1 MQTVYFQGNPFNVYG
16 TIPAVGEKAPG
27 FKLVTKD
34 LETITLADYSGR
46 RVVLNVFPSLDT
58 AVCAMS
64 VRKFNKEAASLD
76 NTTVIDVSMDL
87 PFAQARFCAA
97 EGIDNCVVASAFRE
111 PSFGQHY
118 GLSIVDGPLAGLLS
132 RAVIVIDTDGKVIYR
147 QLVDEITNE
156 PDYEAALSVLK

>member
-34 LETITLADYSGR
+34 LETITLVDYSAR

-87 PFAQARFCAA
+87 PFAQSRFCAA

-147 QLVDEITNE
+147 QLVDEITHE